1 MIYNLVVKEEALQD
15 MSAAFEWYETK
26 LEGLGSEFLDVV
38 DDYFNRIVK
47 NPRLYQ
53 SHGNQRVAVINRFP
67 YKIVYEV
74 EENTVVVYAVFHD
87 KRNPQKIVD
96 RR

>member
-1 MIYNLVVKEEALQD
+1 MIYNLVVKEETLQD

-47 NPRLYQ
+47 NP
-53 SHGNQRVAVINRFP
+53 GFINLTEI
-67 YKIVYEV
+67 KGW
-74 EENTVVVYAVFHD
+74 
-87 KRNPQKIVD
+87 Q
-96 RR
+96 